1 MPTNAHDGPS
11 PSTRPRWGVLLPTF
25 DSLHT
30 GRSAELVAGARRAE
44 ELGFDAGWVGDHLAC
59 QAPVLDSMMALS
71 AAAAVTEHLT
81 LGFSVLL
88 LGLRMPELAAQQ
100 IATIDALADGRL
112 VLGVGVGGEYPAEFV
127 ASGVSVH
134 RRGALLDDALTVL
147 TGLLLG
153 HKVDHAGRARDVHV
167 PAREPLMSH
176 VPRILVGG
184 RSEAALR
191 RTARF
196 ANGWLPMWLS
206 PDQIRERGERLQ
218 ELATAAGRPTPSI
231 TVLILVCVDDDL
243 EVARQAAAEHLDGQY
258 RLPLRVVE
266 HWAALGPE
274 ERVAAELQ
282 TYLDTGVSELIL
294 MPLGREPLR
303 QYERIAAVREL
314 VDGRA
319 GLQAAS
325 ASERPPAAIARGVV
339 ATHL

>member
-1 MPTNAHDGPS
+1 MPTTTPDTSS
-11 PSTRPRWGVLLPTF
+11 PSALPRWGVLLPTF

-44 ELGFDAGWVGDHLAC
+44 ELGFDGGWVGDHLAC

-71 AAAAVTEHLT
+71 AAAAVTERLM

-88 LGLRMPELAAQQ
+88 LGLRSPELAAQQ
-100 IATIDALADGRL
+100 IATIDALAAQRL

-147 TGLLLG
+147 PDLLLG
-153 HKVDHAGRARDVHV
+153 HEVDHVGRALEVHV
-167 PAREPLMSH
+167 SSREPLMSR

-196 ANGWLPMWLS
+196 GDGWLPMWLS
-206 PDQIRERGERLQ
+206 PEQIRERGERLR
-218 ELATAAGRPTPSI
+218 ELTGATGRRNPSI
-231 TVLILVCVDDDL
+231 TVLVLVCVDEDA
-243 EVARQAAAEHLDGQY
+243 ETARRIAAEHLDGQY
-258 RLPLRVVE
+258 GLPLRVVE

-274 ERVAAELQ
+274 ERVAEELQ
-282 TYLDTGVSELIL
+282 TYLDAGVGELVL
-294 MPLGREPLR
+294 MPLGRDPLR
-303 QYERIAAVREL
+303 QYERIAAVRAL
-314 VDGRA
+314 VSGHADR
-319 GLQAAS
+319 S
-325 ASERPPAAIARGVV
+325 ANAVSVSHHVV
-339 ATHL
+339 SP